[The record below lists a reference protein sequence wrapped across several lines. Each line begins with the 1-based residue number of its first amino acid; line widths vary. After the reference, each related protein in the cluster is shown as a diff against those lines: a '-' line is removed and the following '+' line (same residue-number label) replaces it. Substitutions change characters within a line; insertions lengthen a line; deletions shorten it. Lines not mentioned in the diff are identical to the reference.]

1 MLLVFFFFFNSSKS
15 FAVKLS
21 LIQCTAGNPDSNL
34 AEINLLFF
42 YLSIKN
48 CISKNKQKIFVLQA
62 GIRLGIS
69 MQSGDWVL
77 FWEEMQKYNQIK
89 NADVLKVNAVL
100 LCCRGNKKSQSA
112 LVGANSVP

>member
-1 MLLVFFFFFNSSKS
+1 MEISSSKCSSYFFYLSKS
-15 FAVKLS
+15 FAVELS
-21 LIQCTAGNPDSNL
+21 SIQCTAGNPDSNL
-34 AEINLLFF
+34 SEINLLFF
-42 YLSIKN
+42 YLSTES
-48 CISKNKQKIFVLQA
+48 CISKNKQKIVALRA

-77 FWEEMQKYNQIK
+77 LWEEVQKYSKVK

-112 LVGANSVP
+112 LV